1 MPTGLFNQFTV
12 SPDEPFNEVA
22 SHANDDG
29 GTEGSFE
36 FMEN

>member
-1 MPTGLFNQFTV
+1 MPTGFFNQFTV
-12 SPDEPFNEVA
+12 SPGEPFNEVA
-22 SHANDDG
+22 SHANGDG